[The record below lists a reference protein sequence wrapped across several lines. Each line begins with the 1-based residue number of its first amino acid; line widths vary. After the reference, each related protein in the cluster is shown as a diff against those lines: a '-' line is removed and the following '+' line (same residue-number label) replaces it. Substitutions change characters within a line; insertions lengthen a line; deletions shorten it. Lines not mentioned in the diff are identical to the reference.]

1 LNALNTQVNKKC
13 SVCGTKFSC
22 GATQEGES
30 CWCLGFPAIMP
41 AEYDQDCRCKACL
54 SKAIAE
60 KIELAIQGNT
70 LEHMLQ
76 LASQY
81 DNKKGLL
88 EYIDYTIEYGEF
100 VYSKW
105 YHLKRGTCC
114 GNSCRHCPY

>member
-1 LNALNTQVNKKC
+1 MNKKC
-13 SVCGTKFSC
+13 SVCGAALSC
-22 GATQEGES
+22 GAAQEGES

-41 AEYDQDCRCKACL
+41 AEYDQGCRCKTCL

-60 KIELAIQGNT
+60 KIEQAIQENT
-70 LEHMLQ
+70 LEHMLA

>member
-1 LNALNTQVNKKC
+1 MPQVNKKC

-22 GATQEGES
+22 GAAQEGES
-30 CWCLGFPAIMP
+30 CWCLGLPAIMP
-41 AEYDQDCRCKACL
+41 AAYDQDCRCKTCL

-60 KIELAIQGNT
+60 RIELAIQENT

-81 DNKKGLL
+81 DNKKGLV
-88 EYIDYTIEYGEF
+88 EYIDYTIEYGKF

>member
-1 LNALNTQVNKKC
+1 MNKKC
-13 SVCGTKFSC
+13 SVCGAGLSC
-22 GATQEGES
+22 AVMQEGES
-30 CWCLGFPAIMP
+30 CWCVAFPAIMP
-41 AEYDQDCRCKACL
+41 AEFDQDCRCKTCL

-60 KIELAIQGNT
+60 KIECAIQTNT
-70 LEHMLQ
+70 LEQMLT

-88 EYIDYTIEYGEF
+88 ESIDYTIEYGEF

-114 GNSCRHCPY
+114 GNSCRYCPY